1 MLHTE
6 EILDGIKKDVVE
18 ENLTTWKIDQEVVF
32 AKAQWTNIDIS
43 IDSCGGTVNQN
54 RHFNKYIDA
63 EVWWTNTHS
72 SKNR

>member
-43 IDSCGGTVNQN
+43 IDSCGTQWT
-54 RHFNKYIDA
+54 KIDISI
-63 EVWWTNTHS
+63 NT
-72 SKNR
+72 